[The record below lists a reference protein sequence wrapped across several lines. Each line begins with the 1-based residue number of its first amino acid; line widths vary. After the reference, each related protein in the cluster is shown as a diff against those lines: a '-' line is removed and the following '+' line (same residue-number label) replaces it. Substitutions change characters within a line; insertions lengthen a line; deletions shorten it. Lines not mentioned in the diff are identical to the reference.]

1 MRPVET
7 LILNRAHTI
16 GIVGAGGIVKTGH
29 LPAYKNAGFNV
40 SAIYDKDRSR
50 AEALALEFGIPKV
63 CHSLDEILGNSSL
76 EIIDIAVPPDVQSVI
91 VRQAVREGKHLLCQ
105 KPLARNAKEAKIL
118 IEAAEA
124 AAVKLAVNVS
134 MRWGPANRELANLVR
149 HGAIGQIRSVLFDVK
164 YYEDWK
170 VWPWLL
176 RSDRLLILLD
186 MIHILDFTRTLIGE
200 PLAVQARYGRAP
212 DSDVAGETWADVR
225 LRYGNQVVVR
235 YDEDCRIPPEQT
247 AARFKVEGTQGT
259 VVGTFGV
266 YYNLPSGKAD
276 TLKLIPAGGEYT
288 KVPEPEL
295 PGRWVPDAF
304 SETMRSLMVAIENN
318 SEPCNSGRD
327 HVQTLSLID
336 SIYSA
341 GEMELLSHR
350 PITDKI

>member
-1 MRPVET
+1 MWSRDNFV
-7 LILNRAHTI
+7 LKRAHAI
-16 GIVGAGGIVKTGH
+16 GIVGAGGIVKTAH
-29 LPAYKNAGFNV
+29 LPAYKNAGFDV

-63 CHSLDEILGNSSL
+63 CHSLDEILGNSSV
-76 EIIDIAVPPDVQSVI
+76 EIIDIAVPPDVQSLV

-105 KPLARNAKEAKIL
+105 KPLARSAAEAKIL
-118 IEAAEA
+118 VEAAEA

-134 MRWGPANRELANLVR
+134 MRWGPANRELADLVR
-149 HGAIGQIRSVLFDVK
+149 DGAIGQIRSVLFNVR

-176 RSDRLLILLD
+176 QSDRLLILLD
-186 MIHILDFTRTLIGE
+186 MIHILDFTRSLMGE

-225 LRYGNQVVVR
+225 LRYANRVLVR
-235 YDEDCRIPPEQT
+235 YDEDCRIPVEQT
-247 AARFKVEGTQGT
+247 AARFRVKGTKGS

-266 YYNLPSGKAD
+266 YYNLPGGKPD
-276 TLKLIPAGGEYT
+276 TLKFIPDGVEET
-288 KVPEPEL
+288 TVPEPEL
-295 PGRWVPDAF
+295 PGRWVPDSF
-304 SETMRSLMVAIENN
+304 SETMRSLMLAIENN
-318 SEPCNSGRD
+318 RVPWNSGRD
-327 HVQTLSLID
+327 HLQTLSLID

-350 PITDKI
+350 PHEI